1 MTAWTLCKH
10 SATQQPEHSAN
21 TMQNSVLSTVQ
32 MQCSVLSTVQ
42 MQCNA
47 TAWMQYDS
55 LNTVPLQCNTV
66 AWIQYDSL
74 NTVPLQ
80 CNTVAWMPH
89 SAVLHFRW
97 PQNKAKAPHRVLFVL
112 KRTLQYPT
120 VYFIIFL
127 DSKAGV
133 LYVCTS
139 PICRRTRVWW
149 WRQYGEWLQCWKMT
163 LMIGTMLSR

>member
-21 TMQNSVLSTVQ
+21 TMQNSILSTVQ

-47 TAWMQYDS
+47 TAWM
-55 LNTVPLQCNTV
+55 
-66 AWIQYDSL
+66 QYDSL

-139 PICRRTRVWW
+139 PIGRRTRVWW
-149 WRQYGEWLQCWKMT
+149 WRQYGEWLQCRRKT
-163 LMIGTMLSR
+163 LMTGTMLSR